1 MSTVTIQKRKRKHG
15 TTYPVYFKNPFNY
28 RKEYFKTFPK
38 LKEAQIAANELR
50 ALLDAGKVPQKK
62 RLKLNPLT
70 FKKVGDSL
78 KKRWGTKLKRQDLRE
93 KTYIDYCYWLDG
105 LNRFFGNKLLCQ
117 ISKDEIESLINVW
130 ASDKTKVTSNKYLFI
145 LKQVFKVG
153 LDLNAVIEDP
163 VAELKYF
170 SEKDHERNEFLL
182 PGKLALVI
190 EASQDTRSKFYLPA
204 AIYLGAEHSAST
216 QEILDLNW
224 KDIDFD
230 FADRGLIKFFRTKN
244 KRKRAEFLMPRTKG
258 ALLSWRE
265 HLEWKRNKKK
275 IIEPKSDRVFCRI
288 DGTPLRSIR
297 KAWKNTL
304 KKAGI
309 TGLHFHDLRHT
320 FASNMLLSG
329 ASLKDVKEMMGHADI
344 SMTDRYSHLTVTH
357 KTQIQDKLADHY
369 MIGVT

>member
-15 TTYPVYFKNPFNY
+15 ITYPVYFKNPFNY

-38 LKEAQIAANELR
+38 LKEAQRAANELR
-50 ALLDAGKVPQKK
+50 ALLDAGKLPEKEK
-62 RLKLNPLT
+62 LKLNPLT

-78 KKRWGTKLKRQDLRE
+78 KKGWRTKLKLGDLKE
-93 KTYIDYCYWLDG
+93 KTYIDYCYWLG
-105 LNRFFGNKLLCQ
+105 VLNRILGKKLLCQ
-117 ISKDEIESLINVW
+117 ITKNEIEILINAW

-145 LKQVFKVG
+145 LKQAFKVG

-163 VAELKYF
+163 IAEIKYL
-170 SEKDHERNEFLL
+170 SEKDHERSEFLL
-182 PGKLALVI
+182 PQKLALVI
-190 EASQDTRSKFYLPA
+190 EASQGTRAKFYLPA

-216 QEILDLNW
+216 QEILDLDW

-230 FADRGLIKFFRTKN
+230 FTDRGLIKLFRTKN
-244 KRKRAEFLMPRTKG
+244 KRKRVEFLMPRSKA

-265 HLEWKRNKKK
+265 YLEWKRKRKK
-275 IIEPKSDRVFCRI
+275 ITEPKSDRVFCRI
-288 DGTPLRSIR
+288 DGTPIKSIR

-304 KKAGI
+304 KEAGI
-309 TGLHFHDLRHT
+309 TGFHFHDLRHT

-329 ASLKDVKEMMGHADI
+329 ASLKDVKEMMGHSDI

-357 KTQIQDKLADHY
+357 KTQIQDRLADHY
-369 MIGVT
+369 MNGVT